1 MTSGTGIPNDPWVE
15 IEVEPLE
22 AGAFARFGSV
32 IEAPGQDGEDA
43 NAGTGMRWRDIAWI
57 DTTEN
62 SGEVDASIY
71 RAFPRILPFLCD
83 RLERHP
89 LSSQLFLPIGG
100 RPFLVIVA
108 DGGQDRPDA
117 LTARAFLTNG
127 RQGVNYARGVW
138 HHPLIGLGED
148 SDFLVVGRR
157 GPGRNFDLVE
167 FHNDARLRVTT
178 SGANRPG

>member
-1 MTSGTGIPNDPWVE
+1 MTNDDDIPNSPWVE

-32 IEAPGQDGEDA
+32 IEAPARQGEDA
-43 NAGTGMRWRDIAWI
+43 NGGTGMRWRDVARI
-57 DTTEN
+57 DTTEDA
-62 SGEVDASIY
+62 GEVDASIY
-71 RAFPRILPFLCD
+71 RAFPRSLPFLCD

-108 DGGQDRPDA
+108 EGGPDRPDA
-117 LTARAFLTNG
+117 LTARAFLTDG

-157 GPGRNFDLVE
+157 GPGRNFDLVG
-167 FHNDARLRVTT
+167 FQNDARLRVTA
-178 SGANRPG
+178 GAASQPA